1 MKLKDWRLVD
11 GGSRSVFSFFLFV
24 FLAIM
29 LFSQASWARQIYYY
43 PMRDGSIQDG
53 RYQGKDQ
60 NFRCVRTNDGD
71 GSAAVL
77 SAPATPG
84 SNPVQL
90 VGFSV
95 TTAGGEVNSI
105 RLKLV
110 CRAGGD
116 AAPAR
121 LRGALRIGGQLFSST
136 EEFSLQPAYSEW
148 SYLWDRNPFTRSAWQ
163 WSELKDLEAGV
174 ELTVGGAACT
184 KVSMAIDYTP
194 VEQAFAAPNPP
205 PAKGGGGC
213 FLAGACATMP
223 RGEITDRT
231 PGEFSAYLNI
241 LRVFRDEYLSQN
253 AAGRGAV
260 GLYYRASSAF
270 SDGWL
275 KSFSESD
282 IFLSLFQPLFFM
294 SVSFATVCLE
304 HPRLGMGLGLSG
316 LGLILGFFVAGLV
329 FLKSRVKGK
338 R

>member
-1 MKLKDWRLVD
+1 MTYKDWR
-11 GGSRSVFSFFLFV
+11 SIPTRCQSVFSFFLFV
-24 FLAIM
+24 FLAIA

-53 RYQGKDQ
+53 KYQGKDQ
-60 NFRCVRTNDGD
+60 NFQCVRTNDGD
-71 GSAAVL
+71 GSAAIL

-121 LRGALRIGGQLFSST
+121 LRGALRIGGQLFSSP

-148 SYLWDRNPFTRSAWQ
+148 SYLWEKNPSTRNSWQ

-174 ELTVGGAACT
+174 ELTGGGAACT

-194 VEQAFAAPNPP
+194 VEQALAPPNPP
-205 PAKGGGGC
+205 PAKGGC
-213 FLAGACATMP
+213 LISCAAMP
-223 RGEITDRT
+223 RGEITNRT

-241 LRVFRDEYLSQN
+241 LRVFRDEYLNQN

-275 KSFSESD
+275 KSFSEND

-294 SVSFATVCLE
+294 SVSYATIYLE
-304 HPRLGMGLGLSG
+304 HPRLGLGLGLSG
-316 LGLILGFFVAGLV
+316 LGLVLGFLV
-329 FLKSRVKGK
+329 VGMVYLKSRVKGK